1 MIAQIPTATNAQII
15 NFLLGGSGLL
25 GIVYLVLCVWH
36 KGREVLGRQHSIRV
50 EPAEPV
56 TLREVQQSVERL
68 EMRLVKLENRIE
80 QGFSDWHAER
90 EKQWLELHEKVGLV
104 NQSVQRIL
112 GRLERHPDKH

>member
-15 NFLLGGSGLL
+15 NFLIGGTGLL

-36 KGREVLGRQHSIRV
+36 KGREVLGRPDSARV
-50 EPAEPV
+50 EPVETV
-56 TLREVQQSVERL
+56 TLREVHQSVERL
-68 EMRLVKLENRIE
+68 EFRLGKLENRIE
-80 QGFSDWHAER
+80 QSFSDWHTQR

-112 GRLERHPDKH
+112 GRLERHRDKE